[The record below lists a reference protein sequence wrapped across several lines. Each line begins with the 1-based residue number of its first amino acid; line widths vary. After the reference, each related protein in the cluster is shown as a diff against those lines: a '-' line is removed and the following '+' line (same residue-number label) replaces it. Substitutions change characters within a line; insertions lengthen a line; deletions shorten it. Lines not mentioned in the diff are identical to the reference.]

1 MHWLKDPACGGTGVG
16 AGGISSFQRG
26 NYCIKR
32 GMFKAQVFC
41 TFGIVFE
48 LIMKSLDL
56 HLGLEHTSLPLL
68 QLRVP
73 RHRFP
78 SGGCQCR
85 AGAQSQARMATE
97 PHPPV
102 LMQRRAHPHSFRGTW
117 LLPTGKGLG
126 FPSREGSLPV
136 GREQPQEFHVNKE

>member
-16 AGGISSFQRG
+16 VGRISTFQRG
-26 NYCIKR
+26 NDCIKR

-85 AGAQSQARMATE
+85 AGAQSQAHMATE
-97 PHPPV
+97 PHPLCSAPSGPDAKEGTSSQLQGNLAASRGEGAWV
-102 LMQRRAHPHSFRGTW
+102 SF
-117 LLPTGKGLG
+117 
-126 FPSREGSLPV
+126 
-136 GREQPQEFHVNKE
+136 